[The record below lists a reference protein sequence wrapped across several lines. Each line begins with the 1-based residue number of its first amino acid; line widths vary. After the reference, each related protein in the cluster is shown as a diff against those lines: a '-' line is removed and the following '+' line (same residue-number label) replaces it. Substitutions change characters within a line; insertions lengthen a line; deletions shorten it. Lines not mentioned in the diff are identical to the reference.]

1 MKTADEPGFDLDHLL
16 HPAKAFRRPQDV
28 VRDGDLT
35 VNEKR
40 TILAAWASDAC
51 ASSAS
56 DACASSASDACASS
70 ASDACAAEASPAL
83 HCPPGA
89 GDPVSVDEILE
100 ALRSLDEVANAARAP
115 SQSSAWRRR
124 QARRQS
130 IESYRQRRGSGGVD
144 GGPPQ

>member
-51 ASSAS
+51 AS
-56 DACASSASDACASS
+56 ACASSASDACASS
-70 ASDACAAEASPAL
+70 ALDAGAAEANPAL
-83 HCPPGA
+83 RSPPGA
-89 GDPVSVDEILE
+89 GGPVSVDEILE
-100 ALRSLDEVANAARAP
+100 ALRNLDEVANAARALSP
-115 SQSSAWRRR
+115 SSAWHRR

-130 IESYRQRRGSGGVD
+130 IESFRRRRGSGGVD
-144 GGPPQ
+144 GGLPQ

>member
-56 DACASSASDACASS
+56 DADDAQAN
-70 ASDACAAEASPAL
+70 PAL

-130 IESYRQRRGSGGVD
+130 IESY
-144 GGPPQ
+144 